1 MAYGDVDNQVQAYES
16 KGLASLKQMQQTNPK
31 LLAGIAIENLTRD
44 MQERER
50 ADKMSTGPAGASVI
64 DKKLGLGSLP
74 GLTSQQAIATAAPG
88 LEMQGQQMKAQQ
100 GQSGMQPS
108 AQMGAPNMARQMAGG
123 GIVEYAQG
131 GALKGAVPP
140 SPVGD
145 PQIKMF
151 ADQYNALKQG
161 LAAATTP
168 EDKAQSQLLMQELIQ
183 GMGNQHGAVMQ
194 YIDSTKGFAKM
205 PTKAMGM
212 GKGGIVEYAKG
223 GHIRKF
229 QEGLSVEGD
238 PLTQESVT
246 ETGEIIV
253 ALAGPNSVPVTE
265 EEYIVFTETGQ
276 LPANRND
283 RRYSTPTPATPLT
296 AEQTWLKRMDQM
308 DQKIGP
314 IIGGE
319 TGLVADMDAIGNK
332 PDFSWQEKV
341 GGGYEVGAEALGK
354 LIGKTGA
361 TAGITGEYLLR
372 SLGLGASGAG
382 QTGVLGEGVEAVKE
396 SIETLSEPSR
406 RKQIE
411 TAFNEQMA
419 DLEGQME
426 RLRNNPD
433 IFNTARGQAAMETL
447 VAQQERLVDGMEAS
461 LSQVSEGISYAPSS
475 MEGVAEG
482 FADMLP
488 NNVSELA
495 DFLAGENRAE
505 NKQTQQDQEVITDEE
520 ERLATLNE
528 ASALARENDPG
539 EITLSGIARAIKDGS
554 GSPIGQQQDAQIRT
568 AEKKGIADLMQSDN
582 AKSILD
588 VIRKLGYAGG
598 ASKGYEGQALFQGIQ
613 AERDAETKAGR
624 DRDMLDAELD
634 ARLSMM
640 REEQGIRAAAAQGMD
655 LAEYT
660 STLDDNTIM
669 NSPKYQTKK
678 AELERTFGKGAR
690 DLKWYSRKDKEE
702 VDKLLATYAAGL
714 KAEMIAAYK
723 AQLGAFN
730 PTNATV
736 TPPVASSASLEGWG
750 PVGVTP

>member
-229 QEGLSVEGD
+229 QEGLLIEGE
-238 PLTQESVT
+238 ES
-246 ETGEIIV
+246 
-253 ALAGPNSVPVTE
+253 
-265 EEYIVFTETGQ
+265 
-276 LPANRND
+276 
-283 RRYSTPTPATPLT
+283 PLT
-296 AEQTWLKRMDQM
+296 ADGDEYRFNDELISAEEYAEIARQ
-308 DQKIGP
+308 INAA
-314 IIGGE
+314 
-319 TGLVADMDAIGNK
+319 GLPVNRGASQRDRLIDNIRGIDDAIIDPERNPIYRAGRGIRDYAEDPERNIVYKAGKAGLGALGNLVNYTPSDTSLDNAGFVGFDK
-332 PDFSWQEKV
+332 VAQEL
-341 GGGYEVGAEALGK
+341 GMQSEADRAAAEARRIEELNAANIEALGVAEEESSP
-354 LIGKTGA
+354 KTLA
-361 TAGITGEYLLR
+361 EMLMRAQEQFNAGTLPE
-372 SLGLGASGAG
+372 
-382 QTGVLGEGVEAVKE
+382 VKE
-396 SIETLSEPSR
+396 
-406 RKQIE
+406 
-411 TAFNEQMA
+411 
-419 DLEGQME
+419 
-426 RLRNNPD
+426 
-433 IFNTARGQAAMETL
+433 
-447 VAQQERLVDGMEAS
+447 
-461 LSQVSEGISYAPSS
+461 
-475 MEGVAEG
+475 
-482 FADMLP
+482 
-488 NNVSELA
+488 
-495 DFLAGENRAE
+495 
-505 NKQTQQDQEVITDEE
+505 EE
-520 ERLATLNE
+520 E
-528 ASALARENDPG
+528 
-539 EITLSGIARAIKDGS
+539 EI
-554 GSPIGQQQDAQIRT
+554 
-568 AEKKGIADLMQSDN
+568 EKKGIADLMQSDN

-624 DRDMLDAELD
+624 DRDMLDAELEG
-634 ARLSMM
+634 RMSLMKEENKM
-640 REEQGIRAAAAQGMD
+640 RIAAQQGVAAADYRG
-655 LAEYT
+655 
-660 STLDDNTIM
+660 TLSDQYMMGTEAYRI
-669 NSPKYQTKK
+669 
-678 AELERTFGKGAR
+678 
-690 DLKWYSRKDKEE
+690 RKE
-702 VDKLLATYAAGL
+702 KLLADAGASFWDIDVLTDSEEEKIAAQL
-714 KAEMIAAYK
+714 AAYVVELREAEMQTYTGMLS
-723 AQLGAFN
+723 QFSGAN
-730 PTNATV
+730 NQTGVSEQPPSAGSQYSIV
-736 TPPVASSASLEGWG
+736 TP
-750 PVGVTP
+750 